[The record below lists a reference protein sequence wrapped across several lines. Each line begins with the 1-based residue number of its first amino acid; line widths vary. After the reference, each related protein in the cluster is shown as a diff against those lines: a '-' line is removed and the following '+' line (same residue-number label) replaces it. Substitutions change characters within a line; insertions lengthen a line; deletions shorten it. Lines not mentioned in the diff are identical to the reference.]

1 MPLIK
6 IIVLS
11 SLIPTYLTL
20 ITSHPNSIKSIYISL
35 EFPSSQSLFNFV
47 CLSSFLLTSSRQ
59 LEREG
64 GGCGVWSMLILTNY
78 TLTPHFNLILN
89 LSP

>member
-1 MPLIK
+1 MNAFK
-6 IIVLS
+6 IIVIS

-64 GGCGVWSMLILTNY
+64 GGVWGMVNVLTNY

-89 LSP
+89 LSA